1 MRELEGARGQAHTHA
16 HACTPEIKPLQVGRG
31 DGKWGVTCI
40 HTLARLHVHT
50 HTVTVTCMYARMHH
64 ARSLVCV
71 RGVCV
76 RVRVVCVRVCGHAC
90 MCICTVCVCDT
101 SVHMRACVCN
111 FVCVCAREHTTRAHT
126 HTHTYTHQARTHT
139 HTHTHTHTNTHTPCV
154 HAHTHIHT
162 HTHTHTHTHQTRELT
177 HATCLLQAPRPPGC
191 RAAAGPAPSTPLAHG
206 KVRKH
211 AGGGR

>member
-64 ARSLVCV
+64 ARSLVCA

-76 RVRVVCVRVCGHAC
+76 RVRVCGHAC

-139 HTHTHTHTNTHTPCV
+139 HTHTYTHKHTHTMR
-154 HAHTHIHT
+154 AR
-162 HTHTHTHTHQTRELT
+162 THTHTHQTREHT
-177 HATCLLQAPRPPGC
+177 HVTCLLQAPRPPGC
-191 RAAAGPAPSTPLAHG
+191 RAAAGPAHSTPLAHG